1 MLTEH
6 LEKKVFGSVVL
17 NLEPASGEAN
27 GAHHAMVVLL
37 VRLATFDPFF
47 PFGPILSASSMMRAS
62 MGSVSIAKRCVS
74 ASGAR
79 APASACS
86 FALRNHSGI
95 GAAGGIIEAKDN
107 GLRIRT

>member
-47 PFGPILSASSMMRAS
+47 PFGPNSQRFIDDAGL
-62 MGSVSIAKRCVS
+62 
-74 ASGAR
+74 
-79 APASACS
+79 
-86 FALRNHSGI
+86 NGI
-95 GAAGGIIEAKDN
+95 
-107 GLRIRT
+107 RINR